1 MARGKSIEIQE
12 VLTSLIPARRL
23 NRLARELGVVVRH
36 RKVRALA
43 LFWTLVLGF
52 GAGSER
58 TLAGLRRHFE
68 QASGVTLVPSA
79 FYLRFTPAL
88 ARFLKAVLVEVLE
101 RVSERSEALK
111 GPLGA
116 FRDVVSIDATV
127 IRLHDLLAK
136 AFPACRT
143 NHTRAAAKLHAV
155 MSVKG
160 AGPRS
165 VKLTSERVHEGPVLR
180 AGKWVAGLLL
190 LFDLG
195 YYRYQLF
202 DCIERCRGYFIT
214 RLKDRANP
222 TITAVHRRWRGASLP
237 LVGRRLQDV
246 LGRLKREVLDVEVEL
261 TFRRRAYN
269 GKRSAARAR
278 FRLVGVR
285 NPKGEG
291 YHLYLTNVPPEK
303 LSAEDIA
310 ATYAARWTIELVF
323 RELKRHYR
331 LDQMPSASKP
341 VVEALLYA
349 ALLTLVVSR
358 TLLAA
363 LRQRLKQPA
372 HRLPEERWAA
382 LFAQF
387 AQQMLWLLLSPRSL
401 SGSLAKRLAR
411 VLAQEA
417 VDPNRSRRRL
427 LGRVESG
434 TQLDHYA
441 GRSTSGSAGLRKAA

>member
-1 MARGKSIEIQE
+1 M
-12 VLTSLIPARRL
+12 
-23 NRLARELGVVVRH
+23 
-36 RKVRALA
+36 
-43 LFWTLVLGF
+43 
-52 GAGSER
+52 
-58 TLAGLRRHFE
+58 
-68 QASGVTLVPSA
+68 
-79 FYLRFTPAL
+79 
-88 ARFLKAVLVEVLE
+88 
-101 RVSERSEALK
+101 
-111 GPLGA
+111 
-116 FRDVVSIDATV
+116 
-127 IRLHDLLAK
+127 
-136 AFPACRT
+136 
-143 NHTRAAAKLHAV
+143 
-155 MSVKG
+155 
-160 AGPRS
+160 
-165 VKLTSERVHEGPVLR
+165 
-180 AGKWVAGLLL
+180 
-190 LFDLG
+190 
-195 YYRYQLF
+195 
-202 DCIERCRGYFIT
+202 
-214 RLKDRANP
+214 
-222 TITAVHRRWRGASLP
+222 
-237 LVGRRLQDV
+237 GRRLQDV

-285 NPKGEG
+285 NPKGDG
-291 YHLYLTNVPPEK
+291 YHLYLTNVPPET

-358 TLLAA
+358 HLLAA
-363 LRQRLKQPA
+363 LRERLKQPA

-387 AQQMLWLLLSPRSL
+387 AQQMLWLLLSPRAL
-401 SGSLAKRLAR
+401 AGHLAKGLAR

-417 VDPNRSRRRL
+417 VDPNRSRQRL

-441 GRSTSGSAGLRKAA
+441 GRSTSASAGLRKAA